1 MDDHLGVVSEIC
13 DRASKIEYPNDK
25 VLNIARWKFH
35 SAILCPNFIK
45 NSLIKNLWRSSDQKA
60 ALKCYNLADHFFEF
74 IINLVI
80 HAFSTKP

>member
-45 NSLIKNLWRSSDQKA
+45 NSLIKSL
-60 ALKCYNLADHFFEF
+60 
-74 IINLVI
+74 
-80 HAFSTKP
+80 